1 MLYYSVVVLVLMKK
15 LNLLEMKKLLIFAS
29 LIFAASFS
37 NAQPLDGI
45 YEKVVT
51 VEKEIIPYDHIREAD
66 VFWAKRI
73 WRIIDVR
80 EKMNLIFSYPQMQ
93 LGRILH
99 EAASSGDVT
108 VYDNTVLNSDQFKQ
122 VLELDKV
129 NSIGS
134 SSDTVWQI
142 NPITLQEEQVIVANE
157 LTYDKIIKYRLKE
170 DWFFDEETSTF
181 QVRIVGIAPV
191 MEAYDSQGNYIGDET
206 MYWIYY
212 PDIRELL
219 ARHEAFN
226 PGNDAVRLSWE
237 DIFEGRFFSSY
248 IYKESNV
255 YDRSIQEYATGLDA
269 LFESDRIKQ
278 KLFEFEH
285 DLWSY

>member
-1 MLYYSVVVLVLMKK
+1 
-15 LNLLEMKKLLIFAS
+15 MKKLLIFAS

-99 EAASSGDVT
+99 EAAASGDLT

-122 VLELDKV
+122 VLELEKV

-181 QVRIVGIAPV
+181 QVRIVGVAPV

-237 DIFEGRFFSSY
+237 DIFEGRFFASY